1 MAIVEVIKYDGKRDV
16 LAWKYPS
23 QELGT
28 WTQVIVN
35 ESQEAVF
42 VKEGKIL
49 DILGPGRHT
58 LSTENIPL
66 LSKLINLPFGGKSP
80 FTAEIWF
87 INKAYI
93 VDVKWGTPSPIQLQ
107 DPKYKVFIPVRSFGQ
122 FGIQINDT
130 KSFLTKL
137 VGTLNIFEQTE
148 LVNYFRGIIVSHIKD
163 NISTYLVNKQV
174 SILEVNAYI
183 NEISDN
189 LKEILQIEME
199 KYGINVVN
207 FNVTSIDTPEDD
219 TSVKKLKDALAK
231 KAEMDIVGYSYT
243 QERSFDT
250 LEGVTKGDSIK
261 GTIGNDFMGAGIGL
275 GMGVSM
281 GGMVTEQMKNITQ
294 NIDIKPSRNE
304 VTRRCSYCNA
314 EILENQKYCSEC
326 GKQAS
331 DVCNNCGVILKKG
344 QKFCPECGK
353 AQIIICKKCNKEIEK
368 GQKFCSNCGEK
379 MENE

>member
-1 MAIVEVIKYDGKRDV
+1 MAIVDVLKYDGKKDV
-16 LAWKYPS
+16 LAWKYPN

-58 LSTENIPL
+58 LSTENIPI

-80 FTAEIWF
+80 FTAEVWF
-87 INKAYI
+87 INRAHI
-93 VDVKWGTPSPIQLQ
+93 IDVKWGTPSPIQLQ

-122 FGIQINDT
+122 FGIQIEDS
-130 KSFLTKL
+130 KCFLTKI
-137 VGTLNIFEQTE
+137 VGTLNIFDQME
-148 LVNYFRGIIVSHIKD
+148 LVKYFRGLLVSKIKD
-163 NISTYLVNKQV
+163 NISTYLIEKQI
-174 SILEVNAYI
+174 SILEINAFI
-183 NEISDN
+183 NEISDS
-189 LKEILQIEME
+189 LREEIQIEMT

-207 FNVTSIDTPEDD
+207 FYVTSIDTPEDD

-231 KAEMDIVGYSYT
+231 KAEMDIVGFNYT
-243 QERSFDT
+243 QERSFNT
-250 LEGVTKGDSIK
+250 LEEAAKNEGATGSNI
-261 GTIGNDFMGAGIGL
+261 MGAGIGL

-281 GGMVTEQMKNITQ
+281 GGMVTEQMREVTQ
-294 NIDIKPSRNE
+294 NTNLKPNNNGEMRK
-304 VTRRCSYCNA
+304 CSYCNA
-314 EILENQKYCSEC
+314 TLLGNQKYCSEC
-326 GKQAS
+326 GKPANDICS
-331 DVCNNCGVILKKG
+331 NCGVILKQG

-353 AQIIICKKCNKEIEK
+353 PQILICPKCNTEIGK

-379 MENE
+379 VED